1 MIYDIFYVSKKSI
14 SDVEWQQFCERFPS
28 AQKIENVQSI
38 DDVKKKSFTKFFWLV
53 WDDLIVLEDFAFD
66 YRVEK
71 WDEEYVHVFK
81 NSCNGTESYI
91 SGITLIPKKANILK
105 KEFDFKFYVNK
116 KEIDIVAS
124 KFQYPIRYINTYEE
138 YVKVVNEESKSM
150 FWCVRNDINLV
161 NNDIF
166 DLYFDPLDGKYDY
179 DRSINHVFKNGE
191 SFDGLM
197 LASKDKILMEKEF
210 KYRFPIEKKEW
221 DIVVSEPKPY
231 DVVFISYNET
241 NADANYEKVKL
252 KRPDAKRVH
261 GIKGIH
267 NAHLA
272 AAKLVT
278 TEMFWVV
285 DADAELV
292 DDFNFEIE
300 YFPHYDAGNRIEQQ
314 TTVWVW
320 SSKNPVNDLVYGYGG
335 VKLLPKKL
343 TLEMNAGSVD
353 ITTSISNKFKAVNQ
367 ISNIS
372 AFNVDEF
379 STWRSAFRECVK
391 LASKVIDSKY
401 AIETDE
407 RLETWITQ
415 GKDRQYGNF
424 AIAGAKAGKTFGYQ
438 WIGNKK
444 MLSKINDF
452 DWLKEEFEKCLTT
465 MLTE

>member
-1 MIYDIFYVSKKSI
+1 
-14 SDVEWQQFCERFPS
+14 
-28 AQKIENVQSI
+28 
-38 DDVKKKSFTKFFWLV
+38 
-53 WDDLIVLEDFAFD
+53 
-66 YRVEK
+66 
-71 WDEEYVHVFK
+71 
-81 NSCNGTESYI
+81 
-91 SGITLIPKKANILK
+91 
-105 KEFDFKFYVNK
+105 
-116 KEIDIVAS
+116 
-124 KFQYPIRYINTYEE
+124 
-138 YVKVVNEESKSM
+138 
-150 FWCVRNDINLV
+150 
-161 NNDIF
+161 
-166 DLYFDPLDGKYDY
+166 
-179 DRSINHVFKNGE
+179 
-191 SFDGLM
+191 
-197 LASKDKILMEKEF
+197 
-210 KYRFPIEKKEW
+210 
-221 DIVVSEPKPY
+221 
-231 DVVFISYNET
+231 VFISYNET

-353 ITTSISNKFKAVNQ
+353 VTTSISNKFKAVNQ

>member
-1 MIYDIFYVSKKSI
+1 
-14 SDVEWQQFCERFPS
+14 
-28 AQKIENVQSI
+28 
-38 DDVKKKSFTKFFWLV
+38 
-53 WDDLIVLEDFAFD
+53 
-66 YRVEK
+66 
-71 WDEEYVHVFK
+71 VFK

-91 SGITLIPKKANILK
+91 SGIALIPKKANILK

-231 DVVFISYNET
+231 DVVFISYNEI

-285 DADAELV
+285 DADAEL
-292 DDFNFEIE
+292 DIDFNFEIE

-353 ITTSISNKFKAVNQ
+353 VTTSISNKFKAVNQ

>member
-1 MIYDIFYVSKKSI
+1 
-14 SDVEWQQFCERFPS
+14 
-28 AQKIENVQSI
+28 
-38 DDVKKKSFTKFFWLV
+38 
-53 WDDLIVLEDFAFD
+53 
-66 YRVEK
+66 
-71 WDEEYVHVFK
+71 
-81 NSCNGTESYI
+81 
-91 SGITLIPKKANILK
+91 
-105 KEFDFKFYVNK
+105 
-116 KEIDIVAS
+116 
-124 KFQYPIRYINTYEE
+124 
-138 YVKVVNEESKSM
+138 M

-353 ITTSISNKFKAVNQ
+353 VTTSISNKFKAVNQ